1 MRRITWEKNLV
12 ALVGAVLCLAFG
24 WAAAIAAAEPEPGPA
39 GWMYEA
45 GTVVVI
51 DLTLSPT
58 EKAKLEAEP
67 FEYVKG
73 TFSLSK
79 TDGTPTGEEPP
90 LGAPLATE
98 IRLKGNEGGSF
109 RELDEK
115 AAFKLKFKKTEAF
128 LGLRK
133 MTLNNMVE
141 DFSLIHERLTYE
153 AFRAAGIAAPRTG
166 FAFVRVNGDDFG
178 IYLNLEN
185 LDKVNLERWF
195 GPFDDPQ
202 HLYEGEYGTDVKPG
216 ETTKF
221 EVDEGDEEERSDL
234 EALIATANASEGS
247 GWSSQ
252 VAPVADLGQMTRM
265 WAVEKY
271 IGHWD
276 GYSGR
281 AGAKQPNNYFLYS
294 SPTGVFQML
303 PWGTDMTWEERLAF
317 DGPAGLLFDK
327 CLADPACLTL
337 YRKELRAVGNA
348 IAGLGLDSLGK
359 DTAKLLK
366 PWEEADP
373 RLEFPGLVDGAVS
386 ETLAFIAARPAE
398 LASWLDSG
406 TADGSTSGGSGG
418 EGGSR
423 LVRIWQPPLF
433 VAVRRHPPAAS
444 AGVLRTR
451 FRFSAAGRV
460 TQTATIE
467 TAKGRANACSVHAQ
481 VPGAGGLTIRCPLSR
496 SVRRRLRHRWLNLSL
511 RTRFVPRAGGAETI
525 VGNIHLHRTAS
536 G

>member
-1 MRRITWEKNLV
+1 M
-12 ALVGAVLCLAFG
+12 
-24 WAAAIAAAEPEPGPA
+24 
-39 GWMYEA
+39 
-45 GTVVVI
+45 
-51 DLTLSPT
+51 
-58 EKAKLEAEP
+58 
-67 FEYVKG
+67 
-73 TFSLSK
+73 
-79 TDGTPTGEEPP
+79 GEEPCRP
-90 LGAPLATE
+90 GRRSALPR
-98 IRLKGNEGGSF
+98 IRLGGSNCRSRAGTGPGGGDVRSGDCRRHRSDSLSDGKSETRSRTIRICERHIF
-109 RELDEK
+109 AVENRRNADRRGTAAGSSARDRNSPQGQRRGVIPGARRKGSLQAQAPKKRK
-115 AAFKLKFKKTEAF
+115 AFP
-128 LGLRK
+128 GLRK

-178 IYLNLEN
+178 ISLNIEN

-337 YRKELRAVGNA
+337 YRKELRAVGNP